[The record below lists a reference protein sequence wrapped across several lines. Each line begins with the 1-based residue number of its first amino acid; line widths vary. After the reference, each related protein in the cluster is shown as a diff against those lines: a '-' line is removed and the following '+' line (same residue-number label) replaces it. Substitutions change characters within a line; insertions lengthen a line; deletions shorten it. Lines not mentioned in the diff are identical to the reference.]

1 MGFLQGHFFGSIF
14 WGKIFSTNCSAHI
27 AKNPRGLAGE
37 GVQGGVVGRY
47 PRALKEKPPESVVI
61 RSVWHTSCNI
71 LIRNTKFNPKNPFA
85 MSKKFAPRF
94 ITFKVTLISASGVKV
109 YTIVKAADEDKAMDF
124 ALRRYEGMEVYDT
137 EVL

>member
-1 MGFLQGHFFGSIF
+1 
-14 WGKIFSTNCSAHI
+14 
-27 AKNPRGLAGE
+27 
-37 GVQGGVVGRY
+37 
-47 PRALKEKPPESVVI
+47 
-61 RSVWHTSCNI
+61 
-71 LIRNTKFNPKNPFA
+71 

-124 ALRRYEGMEVYDT
+124 ALRRYNGMEVYDT